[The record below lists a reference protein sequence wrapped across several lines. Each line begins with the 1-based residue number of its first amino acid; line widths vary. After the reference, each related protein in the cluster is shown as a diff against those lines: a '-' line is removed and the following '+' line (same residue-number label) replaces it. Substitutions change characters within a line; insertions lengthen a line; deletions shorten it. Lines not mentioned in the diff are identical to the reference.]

1 MGFRNVYIHRLINQY
16 MENDEGDLRER
27 FLKIYADIP
36 LGLRKEIILILDNAP
51 ISWNVAFVEVSNR
64 TIKSKTILRKLNE
77 LKII

>member
-1 MGFRNVYIHRLINQY
+1 MKN
-16 MENDEGDLRER
+16 EEEGLRER

-36 LGLRKEIILILDNAP
+36 LNLRKEIILILDNAP

-64 TIKSKTILRKLNE
+64 TTKSKTILKKLNE